1 MTNGPFRNRI
11 ETLWQ
16 EMDKAFTRLP
26 CATPVAGFVDRASY
40 ACPSIRLHQGPGAL
54 YAEAG
59 VPDGDPESL
68 SLSVVRGTLTLAGE
82 TRSPH
87 AQSETEPKVSQRKA
101 RSEGR
106 FVRRLTLTMEVDTD
120 EVNAEFAD
128 AMLQVNLPKRGQ
140 GARRWISLQAA

>member
-1 MTNGPFRNRI
+1 M
-11 ETLWQ
+11 
-16 EMDKAFTRLP
+16 
-26 CATPVAGFVDRASY
+26 
-40 ACPSIRLHQGPGAL
+40 
-54 YAEAG
+54 
-59 VPDGDPESL
+59 
-68 SLSVVRGTLTLAGE
+68 VRGTLTLAGE
-82 TRSPH
+82 TRSSH

-140 GARRWISLQAA
+140 GARRWISLQRHKGSGCKCCKSAAQELASSHHTGRHP